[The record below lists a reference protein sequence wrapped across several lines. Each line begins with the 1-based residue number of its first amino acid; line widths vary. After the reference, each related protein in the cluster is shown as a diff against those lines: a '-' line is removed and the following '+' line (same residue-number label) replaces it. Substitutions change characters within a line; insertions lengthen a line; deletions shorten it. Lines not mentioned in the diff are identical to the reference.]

1 MMNRIGPHT
10 SVELPEIANASNAA
24 GAKPARARAAAGESS
39 RLPESSPGATKTE
52 SAAGRIENDPRKLAQ
67 AAKEFESLLLAQIL
81 KTARESGSGGW
92 LGAGESH
99 GMSSTMEL
107 AETQLAQAMADKG
120 ALGIGKL
127 LASSV
132 SPHAVRG
139 THAVHGAPAAR
150 EALASAHDAPDTTAV
165 IAERGAL
172 EIRPGSPAEPVAA
185 APSETPDRP
194 VGPRLHAI
202 R

>member
-10 SVELPEIANASNAA
+10 SVELPETANPSSGAA
-24 GAKPARARAAAGESS
+24 GKPARARNAAAEST
-39 RLPESSPGATKTE
+39 RAAENSPTVLKAET
-52 SAAGRIENDPRKLAQ
+52 AAGRLEKDPQKLAQ

-92 LGAGESH
+92 LGSGEGH

-107 AETQLAQAMADKG
+107 AETQLAQAMAEQG

-139 THAVHGAPAAR
+139 THPAA
-150 EALASAHDAPDTTAV
+150 LDAVDKTAV
-165 IAERGAL
+165 IAERGVL
-172 EIRPGSPAEPVAA
+172 EIRHGSPEEPVAA
-185 APSETPDRP
+185 ATSETPDRP
-194 VGPRLHAI
+194 VEPKLHAI

>member
-1 MMNRIGPHT
+1 MMNPIGPHT
-10 SVELPEIANASNAA
+10 SVELPEIASASSTA
-24 GAKPARARAAAGESS
+24 GETPSRARGAVGESARAAENPPAV
-39 RLPESSPGATKTE
+39 LKTE
-52 SAAGRIENDPRKLAQ
+52 SAAGRIENDPQKLAQ

-92 LGAGESH
+92 LGAGEGH
-99 GMSSTMEL
+99 GMTSTMEL

-139 THAVHGAPAAR
+139 AHAAR
-150 EALASAHDAPDTTAV
+150 EAHASAHHALDKTAL
-165 IAERGAL
+165 IAQRGVL
-172 EIRPGSPAEPVAA
+172 EVRRGSPEEPLAA
-185 APSETPDRP
+185 ATSETPDRP
-194 VGPRLHAI
+194 VEPKLHAI